1 MSNTSSQNGKAPSSA
16 GGIRPDLTSP
26 TGYWYYHPT
35 KKRRVRDQSAYRR
48 MKHVW
53 DLLFKTP
60 DIYIPL
66 QHQWM
71 TGKVFL
77 QILGYLVKP
86 EPLGFALQS
95 LHNHMERVV
104 GHSLNADD
112 EHSLQDKSHL
122 LYRVSHDKQQ
132 DDKSGYLYCLSNPET
147 TVSPPIQ
154 TLAWYKQNVL
164 QSKSIDDMDSF
175 VAQLQEKYEQIQQK
189 EAAETATTQTATET
203 TETTATTAEASTST
217 STCTPKLTAA
227 QLLEQLQNQDYFD
240 SAEAHKLFSPLPG
253 LTVKETLQQ
262 RIDLLQEAQHLTN
275 YGIVWNDG
283 GDPNRLATD
292 AEVLRLRQRAAL
304 LCLAYQLALQH
315 MGKGA
320 KNWTEC
326 RNEAAATLISV
337 GFPSRTSTPSSI
349 STAHKEFKQHSKFV
363 RPKSLQLRYEE
374 QATAATLVQAANNGS
389 TTITSHDDAPPKR
402 PSGSYVFFTL
412 QMRPQLKA
420 EHPGISFSTLS
431 NLLGERWR
439 NLRDD
444 ERSVFEAQARQDKAR
459 YDRERQAYLARQ
471 QQKQQQH
478 QNSATT
484 TSSAAAAAPYE
495 SSSSSSEDEGEED

>member
-1 MSNTSSQNGKAPSSA
+1 MSSSSNTSSLPSQNAVPAPA

-53 DLLFKTP
+53 ELLLKTP
-60 DIYIPL
+60 AVYIPL

-77 QILGYLVKP
+77 QLLQYLVKP

-104 GHSLNADD
+104 GHHLNDSSLN
-112 EHSLQDKSHL
+112 DKSHL
-122 LYRVSHDKQQ
+122 LYRVSHDKQN
-132 DDKSGYLYCLSNPET
+132 DDKSGYLYCWSNPDAV
-147 TVSPPIQ
+147 VSPPIQ

-164 QSKSIDDMDSF
+164 PSIDKQDSF
-175 VAQLQEKYEQIQQK
+175 FAQLQEKYEQIQQK
-189 EAAETATTQTATET
+189 EAENEATTTTQT
-203 TETTATTAEASTST
+203 TETTATEAASVST

-227 QLLEQLQNQDYFD
+227 QLLEQMQNQDYFD
-240 SAEAHKLFSPLPG
+240 SAEAHKLFQPLPNC
-253 LTVKETLQQ
+253 TVKETIQQ

-304 LCLAYQLALQH
+304 LCLAYQLALKH

-320 KNWTEC
+320 KNWTDC
-326 RNEAAATLISV
+326 RNEAASALISI

-349 STAHKEFKQHSKFV
+349 STSHKEFKQHGKFL

-374 QATAATLVQAANNGS
+374 QATAATLVQAANNGTNN
-389 TTITSHDDAPPKR
+389 TTIRSHDDAPPKR

-412 QMRPQLKA
+412 QMRPQLKL

-439 NLRDD
+439 NLSDD
-444 ERSVFEAQARQDKAR
+444 ARSVFEEQARQDKVR

-471 QQKQQQH
+471 QAKQM
-478 QNSATT
+478 NTTATATST
-484 TSSAAAAAPYE
+484 TAAAAAAPYE
-495 SSSSSSEDEGEED
+495 SPSSSSEDEGEED